1 VENVLPYHA
10 PAGFDW
16 VTRLAGW
23 RLEADTLYLTA
34 HTAAGKE
41 ASLTCCAITPY
52 LWRITFVAPGGRLDP
67 PTPIIVGDTQSRVP
81 LQVQESVE
89 GLQVSG
95 GALTL
100 HLGRDPWFL
109 RLLDPAGHDLLRE
122 NPGDVDGLGRPFV
135 WPLGYFHEG
144 DAPRVCESFHLRPD
158 EHLFGLG
165 EKFTPLDKV
174 GQRIVTWTVDAL
186 GSTSERS
193 HKNIP
198 FLLSTRGYGLLL
210 DTGARITWE
219 LGTVSC
225 QSYTI
230 VAETAAFDLYLI
242 YGPTLADILERY
254 TALTGRAPVP
264 PKWTFGL
271 WVSSCGSYRD
281 QAAMQKLVDGLG
293 EHDLPA
299 DVVHVDPWWMAW
311 RKYCDFTW
319 DRQAFPDVEG
329 FIADLHARDLH
340 LCLWEHPYISV
351 ESELFE
357 IGRREGYFVKRPD
370 GEVYIIDYGLSLAPR
385 PDGVVRFAT
394 PETSWNARVA
404 IVDLTNPAAYRW
416 YQDLH
421 RPVLRMG
428 ADVFKTDF
436 GEDIPHDAVFYN
448 GQTGATMHNL
458 YPLLY
463 NQCVFEVTQQ
473 ERGYGVVWSR
483 SGTAGNQ
490 RYPVCWSGDPAADFE
505 SLACTIRGGL
515 SVGLSGVPFWSN
527 DIGAF
532 RGMPTPQLY
541 VRWAQF
547 TLLCSHARMHGD
559 TPREP
564 WIFGPEA
571 LTIVRRYTLLRYRL
585 FPYLYSL
592 AHEAHHTGLPVIR
605 AMPLVFPDDPNT
617 YDKDLQFMLGPWLL
631 VAPIYDAGEERTVY
645 LPEGVWFDYWTGER
659 HSGPATVRVRAPLDT
674 LPLFVR
680 GGAILPMMQEAR
692 RIPQGAVDPL
702 ILEVY
707 PQGRSAYTVYEDEGD
722 TVVQCQERED
732 AIELTLQQALLRQI
746 VLHVHGV
753 GAVDQVSVQAAQPD
767 ARSEWKALE
776 KGAYEIVLRGA
787 TQATVI
793 LHR

>member
-1 VENVLPYHA
+1 MERILPYHA
-10 PAGFDW
+10 PDNFDW
-16 VTRLAGW
+16 VARLMDW
-23 RLEADTLYLTA
+23 QLEADTLYLIA
-34 HTAAGKE
+34 QTAAGKE
-41 ASLTCCAITPY
+41 ATLTCCAITPY

-67 PTPIIVGDTQSRVP
+67 PTPIVVGDTQSRVP
-81 LQVQESVE
+81 LQVEESAEELRVAG
-89 GLQVSG
+89 GL
-95 GALTL
+95 LTL
-100 HLGRDPWFL
+100 RLGRDPWFL
-109 RLLDPAGHDLLRE
+109 RLLDPAGQDLLRE

-135 WPLGYFHEG
+135 WPLGYVWDG
-144 DAPRVCESFHLRPD
+144 DAPRVSESFHLRPD

-174 GQRIVTWTVDAL
+174 GQRIVSWTVDAF

-198 FLLSTRGYGLLL
+198 FLMSTRGYGLLL

-219 LGTVSC
+219 LGNVSC

-230 VAETAAFDLYLI
+230 VAETAALDAYVI
-242 YGPTLADILERY
+242 YGPTPAEILERY

-281 QAAMQKLVDGLG
+281 QAAMQRLVDGLD

-299 DVVHVDPWWMAW
+299 DVVHVDPWWMTW

-319 DRQAFPDVEG
+319 DRGAFPDVEG
-329 FIADLHARDLH
+329 FIADLHARGLH

-351 ESELFE
+351 ESDLFE
-357 IGRREGYFVKRPD
+357 IGKREGYFVKRPD

-404 IVDLTNPAAYRW
+404 IVDFTNPAAYRW

-463 NQCVFEVTQQ
+463 NQCVYEVTQQ

-490 RYPVCWSGDPAADFE
+490 RYPVCWSGDPAADFD

-541 VRWAQF
+541 TRWAQF

-564 WIFGPEA
+564 WFFGPEA
-571 LTIVRRYTLLRYRL
+571 LAIVRRYTLLRYRL

-592 AHEAHHTGLPVIR
+592 AHEAHRTGLPVIR

-617 YDKDLQFMLGPWLL
+617 CDKDLQFMLGPWLL
-631 VAPIYDAGEERTVY
+631 VAPIYDAGEERMVY
-645 LPEGVWFDYWTGER
+645 LPAGVWFDFWTGER
-659 HSGPATVRVRAPLDT
+659 YSGPATIRVHAPLDT

-680 GGAILPMMQEAR
+680 GGAIVPMMQEAR
-692 RIPQGAVDPL
+692 RIPQGRIDPL
-702 ILEVY
+702 ILEIY
-707 PQGRSAYTVYEDEGD
+707 PHGDSAYLLYEDEGETAVRCKAPGD
-722 TVVQCQERED
+722 T
-732 AIELTLQQALLRQI
+732 IELSIEQPFSRQI
-746 VLHVHGV
+746 VVHVHAADLISGV
-753 GAVDQVSVQAAQPD
+753 EVREAEADTLRAWQALND
-767 ARSEWKALE
+767 
-776 KGAYEIVLRGA
+776 GVYEIVLR
-787 TQATVI
+787 QIQQVKII
-793 LHR
+793 LKR

>member
-1 VENVLPYHA
+1 
-10 PAGFDW
+10 
-16 VTRLAGW
+16 
-23 RLEADTLYLTA
+23 
-34 HTAAGKE
+34 
-41 ASLTCCAITPY
+41 
-52 LWRITFVAPGGRLDP
+52 
-67 PTPIIVGDTQSRVP
+67 
-81 LQVQESVE
+81 
-89 GLQVSG
+89 
-95 GALTL
+95 
-100 HLGRDPWFL
+100 
-109 RLLDPAGHDLLRE
+109 
-122 NPGDVDGLGRPFV
+122 
-135 WPLGYFHEG
+135 
-144 DAPRVCESFHLRPD
+144 
-158 EHLFGLG
+158 
-165 EKFTPLDKV
+165 
-174 GQRIVTWTVDAL
+174 
-186 GSTSERS
+186 
-193 HKNIP
+193 
-198 FLLSTRGYGLLL
+198 
-210 DTGARITWE
+210 
-219 LGTVSC
+219 
-225 QSYTI
+225 
-230 VAETAAFDLYLI
+230 
-242 YGPTLADILERY
+242 
-254 TALTGRAPVP
+254 
-264 PKWTFGL
+264 
-271 WVSSCGSYRD
+271 
-281 QAAMQKLVDGLG
+281 
-293 EHDLPA
+293 
-299 DVVHVDPWWMAW
+299 
-311 RKYCDFTW
+311 
-319 DRQAFPDVEG
+319 
-329 FIADLHARDLH
+329 
-340 LCLWEHPYISV
+340 V

-357 IGRREGYFVKRPD
+357 VGEREGYFVKRPD

-404 IVDLTNPAAYRW
+404 IVDFTNPAAYRW

-463 NQCVFEVTQQ
+463 NQCVFEVTRQ

-490 RYPVCWSGDPAADFE
+490 RYPLCWSGDPAADFE

-532 RGMPTPQLY
+532 RGMPSPQLY

-564 WIFGPEA
+564 WVFGPEA
-571 LTIVRRYTLLRYRL
+571 LAIVRRYTLLRYRL

-592 AHEAHHTGLPVIR
+592 AHEAHCTGLPVIR

-659 HSGPATVRVRAPLDT
+659 HCGPATLRVHAPLDT

-692 RIPQGAVDPL
+692 RIPAGRIDPL
-702 ILEVY
+702 ILEIY
-707 PQGRSAYTVYEDEGD
+707 PQGRSVYTVYEDEGE
-722 TVVQCQERED
+722 TVVQCQERENTV
-732 AIELTLQQALLRQI
+732 ELTLQQAQPRQI
-746 VLHVHGV
+746 EFHMHGV
-753 GAVDQVSVQAAQPD
+753 GAVSGVSVQPAQPG
-767 ARSEWKALE
+767 ARSEWNTLE
-776 KGAYEIVLRGA
+776 TGVTRIALRGA
-787 TQATVI
+787 TQATVS
-793 LHR
+793 LQR

>member
-1 VENVLPYHA
+1 MERILPYHA
-10 PAGFDW
+10 PADFDW
-16 VTRLAGW
+16 VTRLADW
-23 RLEADTLYLTA
+23 QLEADTLYLTA
-34 HTAAGKE
+34 HTAVGKK
-41 ASLTCCAITPY
+41 AKLTCCAITPY
-52 LWRITFVAPGGRLDP
+52 LWRITFIAPGGQLDP
-67 PTPIIVGDTQSRVP
+67 PTPIIVGDTQRRVP
-81 LQVQESVE
+81 LQVQETAH
-89 GLQVSG
+89 GLRVSG
-95 GALTL
+95 GLLTL
-100 HLGRDPWFL
+100 HLERDPWFL
-109 RLLDPAGHDLLRE
+109 RLLDPAGRDLLRE
-122 NPGDVDGLGRPFV
+122 NPTDVDGLGRPFV
-135 WPLGYFHEG
+135 WPLGYFWEG
-144 DAPRVCESFHLRPD
+144 GALRVCESFHLRPD

-225 QSYTI
+225 QSYTA
-230 VAETAAFDLYLI
+230 VAETAALDMYLI
-242 YGPTLADILERY
+242 YGPTPAEILERY

-281 QAAMQKLVDGLG
+281 QAAMQKLVDGLD

-299 DVVHVDPWWMAW
+299 DVVHVDPWWMTW

-319 DRQAFPDVEG
+319 DRAAFPDVEG
-329 FIADLHARDLH
+329 FIAGLHARDLH

-357 IGRREGYFVKRPD
+357 VGKREGYFVKRPD

-394 PETSWNARVA
+394 PQTSWNARVA
-404 IVDLTNPAAYRW
+404 IVDFTNPAAYRW
-416 YQDLH
+416 YQELH

-436 GEDIPHDAVFYN
+436 GEDIPHDAVFFN

-490 RYPVCWSGDPAADFE
+490 RYPVCWSGDPAADFD

-532 RGMPTPQLY
+532 RGMPSPQLY

-564 WIFGPEA
+564 WVFGAEA
-571 LTIVRRYTLLRYRL
+571 LAIVRRYTLLRYRL

-592 AHEAHHTGLPVIR
+592 AHEAQRTGLPVIR

-617 YDKDLQFMLGPWLL
+617 CDKDLQFMLGPWLL

-645 LPEGVWFDYWTGER
+645 LPEGVWFDFWTGER
-659 HSGPATVRVRAPLDT
+659 FAGPATLRVHAPLDT

-692 RIPQGAVDPL
+692 RIPKGAIDPL

-707 PQGRSAYTVYEDEGD
+707 PHGRGIYTLYEDEGE
-722 TVVQCQERED
+722 TAVHCEAHEHT
-732 AIELTLQQALLRQI
+732 IELRIEQSISRQL
-746 VLHVHGV
+746 VVHMHGAGTV
-753 GAVDQVSVQAAQPD
+753 GQVDVQVAGPD
-767 ARSEWKALE
+767 ARATWQALQ
-776 KGAYEIVLRGA
+776 KGDYEIVLPQT
-787 TQATVI
+787 TQAQIT
-793 LHR
+793 LKR

>member
-1 VENVLPYHA
+1 MERTLPYHA
-10 PAGFDW
+10 PADFDW
-16 VTRLAGW
+16 VTRLADW

-34 HTAAGKE
+34 HTAVGKE
-41 ASLTCCAITPY
+41 AKLTCCAITPY
-52 LWRITFVAPGGRLDP
+52 LWRVTFIAPGGQLDP
-67 PTPIIVGDTQSRVP
+67 PTSIIVGDTSSRVP
-81 LQVQESVE
+81 LQVQESAD
-89 GLQVSG
+89 GLRVSSG
-95 GALTL
+95 ELTL

-109 RLLDPAGHDLLRE
+109 RLLDPAGRDLLRE
-122 NPGDVDGLGRPFV
+122 NPTDVDGLGRPFV
-135 WPLGYFHEG
+135 WPLGYFWEG
-144 DAPRVCESFHLRPD
+144 GAPRVCESFHLRPD

-225 QSYTI
+225 QSYTAI
-230 VAETAAFDLYLI
+230 AETAALDMYLI
-242 YGPTLADILERY
+242 YGPTPAEILERY
-254 TALTGRAPVP
+254 TALTGRAPLP

-299 DVVHVDPWWMAW
+299 DVVHVDPWWMTW

-319 DRQAFPDVEG
+319 DRAAFPDVEG

-357 IGRREGYFVKRPD
+357 VGKREGYFVRRPD

-404 IVDLTNPAAYRW
+404 IVDFTNPAAYRW
-416 YQDLH
+416 YQELH

-436 GEDIPHDAVFYN
+436 GEDIPHDAVFFN

-490 RYPVCWSGDPAADFE
+490 RYPVCWSGDPAADFD

-515 SVGLSGVPFWSN
+515 SVGLAGVPFWSN

-532 RGMPTPQLY
+532 RGMPSPQLY

-564 WIFGPEA
+564 WVFGAEA
-571 LTIVRRYTLLRYRL
+571 LAIVRRYTLLRYRL

-592 AHEAHHTGLPVIR
+592 AHQAHRTGLPVIR

-617 YDKDLQFMLGPWLL
+617 CDKDLQFMLGPWLL

-645 LPEGVWFDYWTGER
+645 LPEGVWFDFWTGER
-659 HSGPATVRVRAPLDT
+659 FAGPATLRVRAPLDT

-692 RIPQGAVDPL
+692 RIPKGAIDPL
-702 ILEVY
+702 ILEIY
-707 PQGRSAYTVYEDEGD
+707 PHGRGIYTLYEDEGET
-722 TVVQCQERED
+722 TVHCEAQEH
-732 AIELTLQQALLRQI
+732 AIELRIEQAMPRQL
-746 VLHVHGV
+746 VVHMHGA
-753 GAVDQVSVQAAQPD
+753 GAVSQVDVQIARPD
-767 ARSEWKALE
+767 ARATWQALQ
-776 KGAYEIVLRGA
+776 KGDYEIVLPQA
-787 TQATVI
+787 TQAQIT
-793 LHR
+793 LQR

>member
-1 VENVLPYHA
+1 MERILPYHA
-10 PAGFDW
+10 PADFDW
-16 VTRLAGW
+16 VTRLADW
-23 RLEADTLYLTA
+23 QLEADTLYLTA
-34 HTAAGKE
+34 HTAVGKE
-41 ASLTCCAITPY
+41 AKLTCCAITPY
-52 LWRITFVAPGGRLDP
+52 LWRITFIAPGGQLDP
-67 PTPIIVGDTQSRVP
+67 PTPIIVGDTQRRVP
-81 LQVQESVE
+81 LQVQESAD
-89 GLQVSG
+89 GLRVSG
-95 GALTL
+95 GLLTL

-109 RLLDPAGHDLLRE
+109 RLLDPVGRNLLRE
-122 NPGDVDGLGRPFV
+122 NPTDVDGLGRPFV
-135 WPLGYFHEG
+135 WPLGYFWEG
-144 DAPRVCESFHLRPD
+144 GAPRVCESFHLRPD

-225 QSYTI
+225 QSYTAI
-230 VAETAAFDLYLI
+230 AETAALDMYLI
-242 YGPTLADILERY
+242 YGPTPAEILERY

-281 QAAMQKLVDGLG
+281 QAAMQKLVDGLD

-299 DVVHVDPWWMAW
+299 DVVHVDPWWMTW

-319 DRQAFPDVEG
+319 DRAAFPDVEG
-329 FIADLHARDLH
+329 FIAGLHARDLH
-340 LCLWEHPYISV
+340 LCLWEHPYISE

-357 IGRREGYFVKRPD
+357 VGKREGYFVKRSD

-404 IVDLTNPAAYRW
+404 IVDFTNPAAYRW
-416 YQDLH
+416 YQELH

-436 GEDIPHDAVFYN
+436 GEDIPHDAVFFN

-490 RYPVCWSGDPAADFE
+490 RYPVCWSGDPAADFD

-532 RGMPTPQLY
+532 RGMPSPQLY

-564 WIFGPEA
+564 WVYGAEA
-571 LTIVRRYTLLRYRL
+571 LAIVRRYTLLRYRL

-592 AHEAHHTGLPVIR
+592 AHEAQRTGLPVIR

-617 YDKDLQFMLGPWLL
+617 CDKDLQFMLGPWLL

-645 LPEGVWFDYWTGER
+645 LPEGIWFDFWTGER
-659 HSGPATVRVRAPLDT
+659 FAGPATLRVHAPLDT

-692 RIPQGAVDPL
+692 RIPKGAIDPL
-702 ILEVY
+702 ILEIY
-707 PQGRSAYTVYEDEGD
+707 PHGRGIYTLYEDEGE
-722 TVVQCQERED
+722 TAVHCEAQEH
-732 AIELTLQQALLRQI
+732 AIELRIEQSIPRQL
-746 VLHVHGV
+746 VVHMH
-753 GAVDQVSVQAAQPD
+753 GAGPVSQVDVQVARPD
-767 ARSEWKALE
+767 ARATWQALQ
-776 KGAYEIVLRGA
+776 KGDYEIVLPQA
-787 TQATVI
+787 TQAQI
-793 LHR
+793 ALKR

>member
-1 VENVLPYHA
+1 MERILPYHA
-10 PAGFDW
+10 PADFDW
-16 VTRLAGW
+16 VTRLADW

-34 HTAAGKE
+34 HTAVGKE
-41 ASLTCCAITPY
+41 AKLTCCAITPY
-52 LWRITFVAPGGRLDP
+52 LWRITFIAPGGQLDP
-67 PTPIIVGDTQSRVP
+67 PTPIIVGDTQRRVP
-81 LQVQESVE
+81 LQVQETADA
-89 GLQVSG
+89 LQVSG
-95 GALTL
+95 GLLTL

-109 RLLDPAGHDLLRE
+109 RLIDPAGRDLLRE
-122 NPGDVDGLGRPFV
+122 NPTDVDGLGRPFV
-135 WPLGYFHEG
+135 WPLGYFWEG
-144 DAPRVCESFHLRPD
+144 GAPRVCESFHLRPD

-225 QSYTI
+225 QSYTAI
-230 VAETAAFDLYLI
+230 AETAALDMYLI
-242 YGPTLADILERY
+242 YGPTPAEILERY

-281 QAAMQKLVDGLG
+281 QAAMQKLVDGLD

-299 DVVHVDPWWMAW
+299 DVVHVDPWWMTW

-319 DRQAFPDVEG
+319 DRAAFPDVEG
-329 FIADLHARDLH
+329 FIAGLHARDLH

-357 IGRREGYFVKRPD
+357 VGKREGYFVKRPD

-404 IVDLTNPAAYRW
+404 IVDFTNPAAYRW

-436 GEDIPHDAVFYN
+436 GEDIPHDAVFFN

-490 RYPVCWSGDPAADFE
+490 RYPVCWSGDPAADFD

-532 RGMPTPQLY
+532 RGMPSPQLY

-564 WIFGPEA
+564 WVFGAEA
-571 LTIVRRYTLLRYRL
+571 LAIVRRYTLLRYRL

-592 AHEAHHTGLPVIR
+592 AHEAQRTGLPVIR

-617 YDKDLQFMLGPWLL
+617 CDKDLQFMLGPWLL

-645 LPEGVWFDYWTGER
+645 LPEGIWFDFWTGER
-659 HSGPATVRVRAPLDT
+659 FAGPATLRVHAPLDT

-692 RIPQGAVDPL
+692 RIPKGAIDPL
-702 ILEVY
+702 ILEIY
-707 PQGRSAYTVYEDEGD
+707 PHGRGIYTLYEDEGETAVHCEAQEHAVELRIEQSIPRQLVVHMHGAG
-722 TVVQCQERED
+722 TVSQVDVQVAGPD
-732 AIELTLQQALLRQI
+732 AHAMWQALQ
-746 VLHVHGV
+746 
-753 GAVDQVSVQAAQPD
+753 
-767 ARSEWKALE
+767 
-776 KGAYEIVLRGA
+776 KGDYEIVLPQA
-787 TQATVI
+787 TQAQIT
-793 LHR
+793 LKR